1 MIFSDIG
8 LNKNIQ
14 KAIKDLGFTEPTP
27 IQQEAIPY
35 LISEEKDLIALA
47 QTGTGKTAAFGLPI
61 IEKIEIDRR
70 LPQTIILCPTREL
83 CLQIAKDM
91 DSYAKYTKDLKI
103 TAVYGG
109 ANIQTQIRALNSGS
123 QIIVGTPGRVIDLI
137 KRKKLKLNDIQS
149 VVLDEADEMLNMGFK
164 DDLDTILAE
173 TPEEKQTLLFSA
185 TMPKEVMRI
194 TKNYM
199 FSPKTIEVA
208 SRNEGAKNVEH
219 HYYMVNARDRY
230 QALRRICD
238 VNAGIYGIVF
248 CRTRR
253 ETKDVADKLMQDG
266 YNADALHGELSQ
278 SQRDYVMKRFRQKS
292 IQILVATDVAARG
305 IDINELTHVI
315 NYNLP
320 DDNEIYIHRSGRTGR
335 AGNKGISIIIAHS
348 RERRKIQSIEKM
360 LKKELLLKKVPSGEE
375 ICEIQLLKLVD
386 KVINTKVGPQIEKY
400 IPAINEKLSHLDK
413 EELIKH
419 FVSTEFNRFLAF
431 YKNAGNLNVDPN
443 NKSSKGR
450 ENKRNESRSSRK
462 NSSSSKRNEGSNHA
476 EEGYSRFFINLG
488 KQKGMQAQNLIGMIN
503 EFTKKRNIPVGK
515 IDIFKN
521 FSFFEIDS
529 EFENTILSSFQGT
542 EWNGERVSVEK
553 SKAPGSSS
561 GKDDRKQS
569 KERKSFRDRK
579 NSKTKNESSV
589 KRKRSTKSTGKD
601 SFKSRF
607 SDSKRKRR

>member
-1 MIFSDIG
+1 MIFSEIG

-83 CLQIAKDM
+83 CLQITKDM
-91 DSYAKYTKDLKI
+91 DSYAKYTKGLKI

-413 EELIKH
+413 EELIKQ
-419 FVSTEFNRFLAF
+419 FVSTEFNKFLAF

-443 NKSSKGR
+443 NKSSRGR
-450 ENKRNESRSSRK
+450 DNKRNDSRSSRK

-553 SKAPGSSS
+553 SKAPGSASS
-561 GKDDRKQS
+561 KGDRKQT
-569 KERKSFRDRK
+569 KERRSFRDRK

-607 SDSKRKRR
+607 SDRKRKRS

>member
-83 CLQIAKDM
+83 CLQITKDM
-91 DSYAKYTKDLKI
+91 DSYAKYTKGLKI

-219 HYYMVNARDRY
+219 HYYMVNARDKY

-413 EELIKH
+413 EELIKQ

-443 NKSSKGR
+443 NKSSRGR
-450 ENKRNESRSSRK
+450 DNKRNDSRSSRK
-462 NSSSSKRNEGSNHA
+462 SSSSSKRNEGSNHA

-553 SKAPGSSS
+553 SKAPGSSLS
-561 GKDDRKQS
+561 KGERKQPN
-569 KERKSFRDRK
+569 ERKSFRDRK
-579 NSKTKNESSV
+579 NSKTKNDTSV